1 MATVRL
7 RIPLA
12 PAEEQA
18 ARVATAGAPAEVVLA
33 ATAEES
39 PSQRRLHRLV
49 VLAALALVVACAA
62 ALTAVTHDP
71 TFGRPPTQPKDGLT
85 ILAVFFVAAQALERL
100 LEPLSGLLLPKSRLE
115 DDYQTAL
122 GEAERLAGA
131 EPGLGLA
138 AVPTEIEAALHR
150 AAAAKARLEGR
161 EQDRAIG
168 YWALATVLAMLGS
181 ATLRLY
187 ILHELGIANASRGL
201 EILATGLIIGAGT
214 KPLHDLVTNLADRHA
229 QGAAAPGP

>member
-1 MATVRL
+1 MLGPPPRRSTRWRPSGCASRWRRTRS
-7 RIPLA
+7 RPRA
-12 PAEEQA
+12 WPPPA
-18 ARVATAGAPAEVVLA
+18 RPPRWC
-33 ATAEES
+33 S
-39 PSQRRLHRLV
+39 
-49 VLAALALVVACAA
+49 
-62 ALTAVTHDP
+62 
-71 TFGRPPTQPKDGLT
+71 RPPTQPKDGLT